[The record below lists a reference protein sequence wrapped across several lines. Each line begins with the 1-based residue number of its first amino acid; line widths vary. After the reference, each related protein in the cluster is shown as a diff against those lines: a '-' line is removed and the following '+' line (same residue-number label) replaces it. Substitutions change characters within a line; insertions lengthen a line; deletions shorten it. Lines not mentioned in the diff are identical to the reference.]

1 MTANADAAPS
11 NTTRPSRT
19 SSDGAYVHVD
29 PTTGSHTL
37 DALSNATA
45 ESAAHNSYED
55 RPAPMNA
62 KAPNAPITNTKP
74 T

>member
-1 MTANADAAPS
+1 
-11 NTTRPSRT
+11 
-19 SSDGAYVHVD
+19 VD

-55 RPAPMNA
+55 RPTPKNA
-62 KAPNAPITNTKP
+62 KAPNAPTTNTNP
-74 T
+74 TPSNTHLRHRVPPPQFLTHAP